1 MYAVSC
7 VCFVYLFIYLFAFL
21 QLAFANHTVD
31 GAAYAAR
38 AATAYSRFAAQ
49 ECVAAVA
56 AVRAMVRR
64 HQTRRAVPHKR
75 TAPVGMRRGTPRRGE
90 CCAVSES
97 SPRTNRHTDGP
108 GCM

>member
-1 MYAVSC
+1 M
-7 VCFVYLFIYLFAFL
+7 YLFICLFTFL

-31 GAAYAAR
+31 GVAYAAR

-49 ECVAAVA
+49 ECVA

-75 TAPVGMRRGTPRRGE
+75 TAPVRMRRGTPEEASTVLSASRAR
-90 CCAVSES
+90 ARIAT
-97 SPRTNRHTDGP
+97 PTDP
-108 GCM
+108 VGCM